1 MNKIFL
7 ILATTFLMVC
17 VGCKS
22 KSEEPE
28 TTGLNPEFLK
38 EVQTEKAV
46 LSNQKETLRLT
57 GKVES
62 NPERTIHYIPLVS
75 GRVEQ
80 VMVSLGDRVQQ
91 GQTLLTLRSAEL
103 SELNSELISA
113 RAELRIAQR
122 EYLSAKALFD
132 DKMLSER
139 ELFEAEAAVTQ
150 AQAEIERIEN
160 TLSIHGVSD
169 QRGIF
174 TIKSPISGYILER
187 NVSAGSNISDDG
199 DEIFTIADL
208 STVWIIANV
217 HAGDLMFVKEN
228 MPVEI
233 TTHAYPGEVFHGK
246 INAMSRVFDPEE
258 RVLKARI
265 VMPNK
270 DLQFKP
276 EMFVD
281 VKLKSE
287 TNRLAVAIPSE
298 ALIFDNNRHFVVV
311 ENADGTFEN
320 REVVVQGQ
328 HEGVAYITTGLKE
341 GEEVVVKNQLLIY
354 TELK

>member
-1 MNKIFL
+1 MNKNVLTLTIAFL
-7 ILATTFLMVC
+7 IIC

-22 KSEEPE
+22 KIEELE
-28 TTGLNPEFLK
+28 TGFNPEFLK
-38 EVQTEKAV
+38 DIKTATAV
-46 LSNQKETLRLT
+46 MSNQKQALRLT

-80 VMVSLGDRVQQ
+80 VMFSLGDRVSQ

-122 EYLSAKALFD
+122 EYSSAKALFD

-139 ELFEAEAAVTQ
+139 ELFEAEAVVTQ

-160 TLSIHGVSD
+160 TLSIYGTSD
-169 QRGIF
+169 QRGVF
-174 TIKSPISGYILER
+174 SIKSPISGYILER
-187 NVSAGSNISDDG
+187 NVSAGSNISEDG
-199 DEIFTIADL
+199 DEIFTVADL

-233 TTHAYPGEVFHGK
+233 TTHAYPNEVFHGK

-270 DLQFKP
+270 DLKFKP

-281 VKLKSE
+281 VKLKNES
-287 TNRLAVAIPSE
+287 NRMSVAIPSE

-311 ENADGTFEN
+311 RTAEKTFEN

-328 HEGVAYITTGLKE
+328 HDGIAYIATGLEE
-341 GEEVVVKNQLLIY
+341 GEDVVIKNQLLIY
-354 TELK
+354 TQLK